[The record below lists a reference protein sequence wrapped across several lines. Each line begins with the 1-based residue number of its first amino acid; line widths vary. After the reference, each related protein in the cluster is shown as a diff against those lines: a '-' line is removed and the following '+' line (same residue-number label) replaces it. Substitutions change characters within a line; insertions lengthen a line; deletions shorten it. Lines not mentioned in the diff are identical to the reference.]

1 WVVGRC
7 VGSDRARRGVLDV
20 KRGAVSLSCAAF
32 FFVVL
37 VAENALRD
45 EVQSYGLVYLESVH
59 ILAYFVILG
68 VALNSVLLVARP
80 NARIFREYDNLWAEV
95 AYWPMILLSLLAVT
109 LLVFW

>member
-1 WVVGRC
+1 VMVI
-7 VGSDRARRGVLDV
+7 GSDRARLELFDV
-20 KRGAVSLSCAAF
+20 KPGAVIFTCAAF

-37 VAENALRD
+37 LAQNALRE

-95 AYWPMILLSLLAVT
+95 AYWPTILLLLVAVT
-109 LLVFW
+109 LLIFR